1 MRKQRSRKRGFTL
14 IELLVVIA
22 IIAILIALL
31 LPAVQQAR
39 EAARRSQCRN
49 NMKQL
54 GLALMNYH
62 ESFGEFP
69 PSYVNGG
76 EVRSYAGVHQW
87 PAPGT
92 TGPLISGSGYIPF
105 GQIKNHTGYLL
116 LLPYLDQD
124 PMYNAIDFR
133 FATGMSDWRA
143 RGGGQRQPAIEGK
156 RLEVLRCPSDA
167 NFDDP
172 HTYGWQNMYTI
183 HNASRVSYGF
193 VHRHHEY
200 AVYAC
205 YSMDIGWAWEY
216 SGGTWSKKY
225 LKAAFG
231 KNGAAKLT
239 DMAAYDGAS
248 GTMLMIETPF
258 RKWSRAYGPYLQA
271 YTHTHNI
278 LPMQYGINYDY
289 RASGRPYA
297 WGPGSR
303 HDGGCH
309 ILFGDGGVRFINE
322 TMNQGTINA
331 MVTVG
336 GREVVETGAN
346 F

>member
-1 MRKQRSRKRGFTL
+1 MAEQRTRKRGFTL

-62 ESFGEFP
+62 EIFKVFP
-69 PSYVNGG
+69 ASYTNGG
-76 EVRSYAGVHQW
+76 EIRSNYYL
-87 PAPGT
+87 P
-92 TGPLISGSGYIPF
+92 Y
-105 GQIKNHTGYLL
+105 GQIKNHTGYLA
-116 LLPYLDQD
+116 LLPYLDQQ
-124 PMYNAIDFR
+124 PMYDAIDFR
-133 FATGMSDWRA
+133 FATGMADWRQ
-143 RGGGQRQPAIEGK
+143 RGGGQRQPAIEDK
-156 RLEVLRCPSDA
+156 NLEVMRCPSDA

-200 AVYAC
+200 AI
-205 YSMDIGWAWEY
+205 YSTYGRDLAWY
-216 SGGTWSKKY
+216 KT
-225 LKAAFG
+225 AFG
-231 KNGAAKLT
+231 KNGAARLGSIK
-239 DMAAYDGAS
+239 DGAS
-248 GTMLMIETPF
+248 QTMLMIETPY

-278 LPMQYGINYDY
+278 LPRQYGINYDY
-289 RASGRPYA
+289 RGSGRPYA

-303 HDGGCH
+303 HTSGCH
-309 ILFGDGGVRFINE
+309 VLFGDGRVAFVNE
-322 TMNQGTINA
+322 AMEQATLNALTTIK
-331 MVTVG
+331 
-336 GREVVETGAN
+336 GREAVELGER

>member
-1 MRKQRSRKRGFTL
+1 MQKQHTRKRGFTL

-62 ESFGEFP
+62 ETFGQFP
-69 PSYVNGG
+69 ASYVNGG
-76 EVRSYAGVHQW
+76 EVRSNYYV
-87 PAPGT
+87 P
-92 TGPLISGSGYIPF
+92 Y

-116 LLPYLDQD
+116 LLPFIDQA
-124 PMYNAIDFR
+124 PMHRAIDFR

-143 RGGGQRQPAIEGK
+143 RGGGQRQPAIEDK
-156 RLEVLRCPSDA
+156 NLEVLRCPSDA
-167 NFDDP
+167 NFEDP
-172 HTYGWQNMYTI
+172 HTYGWQKMYTI

-193 VHRHHEY
+193 VHRQHEY
-200 AVYAC
+200 GIYAC
-205 YSMDIGWAWEY
+205 YSMDIYWQWEY
-216 SGGTWSKKY
+216 SGGTWTKKY
-225 LKAAFG
+225 MKSAFG
-231 KNGAAKLT
+231 KNGGAKFT
-239 DMAAYDGAS
+239 DILDGAS
-248 GTMLMIETPF
+248 QTMLMIETPY

-278 LPMQYGINYDY
+278 LPIQYGINYDY

-303 HDGGCH
+303 HSGGCH
-309 ILFGDGGVRFINE
+309 VLFGDGRVSFVNE
-322 TMNQGTINA
+322 ALGQTQINA
-331 MVTVG
+331 MVSIM
-336 GREVVETGAN
+336 GREAEELGER

>member
-1 MRKQRSRKRGFTL
+1 MPRQRSRKRGFTL

-62 ESFGEFP
+62 ESYNVFP

-76 EVRSYAGVHQW
+76 DVRSYYDTYV
-87 PAPGT
+87 P
-92 TGPLISGSGYIPF
+92 Y

-116 LLPYLDQD
+116 LLPYIDQQ
-124 PMYNAIDFR
+124 PLYNAVEFD
-133 FATGMSDWRA
+133 FATGRADWRG
-143 RGGGQRQPAIEGK
+143 RGGWNNPGALQNEQILGGQK
-156 RLEVLRCPSDA
+156 LEVLRCPSDA
-167 NFDDP
+167 NFVDP
-172 HTYGWQNMYTI
+172 HSYGWQNMYTI

-200 AVYAC
+200 AIYRCYGMDYAW
-205 YSMDIGWAWEY
+205 YK
-216 SGGTWSKKY
+216 T
-225 LKAAFG
+225 AFG
-231 KNGAAKLT
+231 KNGGAKLS
-239 DMAAYDGAS
+239 DIDDGAAQ
-248 GTMLMIETPF
+248 TMLMIETPF

-278 LPMQYGINYDY
+278 LPRQYGINYDY
-289 RASGRPYA
+289 RNSGRPYA

-303 HDGGCH
+303 HNGGCH
-309 ILFGDGGVRFINE
+309 VLFGDGRVQFVNE
-322 TMNQGTINA
+322 TTDRGLTNALTTIS
-331 MVTVG
+331 
-336 GREVVETGAN
+336 GREAVEIPQS

>member
-1 MRKQRSRKRGFTL
+1 MLRRRSRKRGFTL

-49 NMKQL
+49 NLKQL

-62 ESFGEFP
+62 ENFNVFP
-69 PSYVNGG
+69 PSYINGG
-76 EVRSYAGVHQW
+76 EVRAYTYL
-87 PAPGT
+87 P
-92 TGPLISGSGYIPF
+92 Y

-116 LLPYLDQD
+116 LLPYLDQQ

-133 FATGMSDWRA
+133 FATGMADWRS

-200 AVYAC
+200 AIYRP
-205 YSMDIGWAWEY
+205 YSMDIGWTWEY
-216 SGGTWSKKY
+216 SGGTWTKKY
-225 LKAAFG
+225 LKSAFG
-231 KNGAAKLT
+231 KNGAAKLS
-239 DMAAYDGAS
+239 DMQAYDGAS

-258 RKWSRAYGPYLQA
+258 RKWSRAYGPYLQS

-278 LPMQYGINYDY
+278 LPRQYGINYDY

-309 ILFGDGGVRFINE
+309 VLFGDGRVTFVNE
-322 TMNQGTINA
+322 TMNKATLNALTTIK
-331 MVTVG
+331 
-336 GREVVETGAN
+336 GREPNIETP
-346 F
+346 